1 MGALQNS
8 TSLDEDLEGISMIV
22 NPDQPLA
29 KGGLKSLEIRENHLS
44 PSESG
49 EAKVCQRGC
58 HRTKKLEAL
67 AKRQSVPVLEAYDQ
81 GTKKQGR

>member
-44 PSESG
+44 P
-49 EAKVCQRGC
+49 
-58 HRTKKLEAL
+58 
-67 AKRQSVPVLEAYDQ
+67 
-81 GTKKQGR
+81 